1 MAENIQAAVGI
12 RVQQLCEKQDRLL
25 AELEIWRQAES
36 SRLSDIQQ
44 LMSDV
49 LAAGSKDDAD
59 VIFFKCIYF
68 PPLYTMARYF
78 FF

>member
-1 MAENIQAAVGI
+1 MAENIQVAVGI

-59 VIFFKCIYF
+59 VILLKCIYF
-68 PPLYTMARYF
+68 PPLHNMDRYF
-78 FF
+78 FK